1 MFNYSIKILMT
12 YSIDIINL
20 CFIYL
25 VHEKMNKKEVSNI
38 LKISISII
46 NIWIKKFNKNYT
58 ECKPVTEETI
68 KEYKVKNIHGSNK
81 KYRYYDVVSDYVKD
95 NPYCTLLD
103 IKKNTTNNNIS
114 VSTICRILK
123 EIGITLKKVNNTV
136 VCKNI
141 DKILDNRKEY
151 CKNFIELNENFNDYV
166 SIDESSFCV
175 NDYKNIGYSLKGK
188 SINRNIKH
196 KSNKKKI

>member
-20 CFIYL
+20 CFVYL
-25 VHEKMNKKEVSNI
+25 VHEKINKKEVSNI
-38 LKISISII
+38 LKISLSII
-46 NIWIKKFNKNYT
+46 NIWIRKFNKNYVDGEPIT
-58 ECKPVTEETI
+58 EKTI
-68 KEYKVKNIHGSNK
+68 KEYKVKNIHGLNK
-81 KYRYYDVVSDYVKD
+81 KYRYYDIISDYVKD

-103 IKKNTTNNNIS
+103 IKRNITNNNIS

-151 CKNFIELNENFNDYV
+151 CKNFIESKENFN
-166 SIDESSFCV
+166 IFQ
-175 NDYKNIGYSLKGK
+175 
-188 SINRNIKH
+188 
-196 KSNKKKI
+196 